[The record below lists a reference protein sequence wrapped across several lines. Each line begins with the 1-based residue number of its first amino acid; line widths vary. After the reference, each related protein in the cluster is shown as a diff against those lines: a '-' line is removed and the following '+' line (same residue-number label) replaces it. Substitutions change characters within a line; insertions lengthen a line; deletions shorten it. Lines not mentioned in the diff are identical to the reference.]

1 MASVRN
7 VPYGFSA
14 NYETVIKIIG
24 SKYVRCLVEKSDGK
38 AKEIVKP
45 EAQAMRQT
53 LPPRNVRQSNGK
65 SPDLNKAPGQQI
77 NHGVSVELQNK
88 DRMEK
93 QSSNQPETNVIRSV
107 DSKEL
112 KPLNL
117 YCVTAPC
124 GDRSLSYIH
133 SIKKTSIEAQNSKQ
147 LQKQDILPELTE
159 TKDEDDSL
167 LALLKKEI
175 ELHPI
180 SLTAL
185 GSLHE
190 ELKEMDPRKSGFLS
204 QAQLSILLLKHDVPL
219 QLPTVKLLFK
229 KCSQANDQ
237 ELINY
242 EKLIQLL
249 TLVSS
254 SKMQQILP
262 EKNQSKRNQ
271 SSWTSKD
278 IFLALKQIL
287 KEQKGELDLGKL
299 TQSFLQEDQI
309 CSGLLSFPEVENICQ
324 KYGLVLHPG
333 MMETLV
339 NLCGFGRRGRIQ
351 WKPFVE
357 FLKKAQTGINPA
369 LLVCKRRN
377 EEKSEDNS
385 QHVPLKIKQQP
396 IFRTAKPQNSY
407 DSGDSEGRE
416 AWIDRFRKLEK
427 ALYLSDVKN
436 TGKLEKEKAKRLIH
450 NYNQIYDLCLS
461 PLKIDKAFR
470 PFHSGQDMPLEPLL
484 QYLKEL

>member
-7 VPYGFSA
+7 LPYGFGA

-38 AKEIVKP
+38 AKEIAKP
-45 EAQAMRQT
+45 EAQSMLQT
-53 LPPRNVRQSNGK
+53 LPLCNIRQRNGK
-65 SPDLNKAPGQQI
+65 FPDLNKPPGQQI
-77 NHGVSVELQNK
+77 NNGVNIESQNK
-88 DRMEK
+88 DGMEK
-93 QSSNQPETNVIRSV
+93 YTSKQTETNVIRSV

-117 YCVTAPC
+117 HCVTAPC
-124 GDRSLSYIH
+124 GDKSLSYIH
-133 SIKKTSIEAQNSKQ
+133 SIKKPSFEAQNSKPFQ
-147 LQKQDILPELTE
+147 QQGIQPELTE
-159 TKDEDDSL
+159 TKNEDDSL
-167 LALLKKEI
+167 LVLLRKEF

-185 GSLHE
+185 TSLNE

-204 QAQLSILLLKHDVPL
+204 QAQLSTLLLKHDIPL

-229 KCSQANDQ
+229 RCSQANDQ
-237 ELINY
+237 ELIDY

-249 TLVSS
+249 ILQAS
-254 SKMQQILP
+254 SKMQHTLP
-262 EKNQSKRNQ
+262 EKNQNKKNP
-271 SSWTSKD
+271 SSWTSENT
-278 IFLALKQIL
+278 FLALKQIL
-287 KEQKGELDLGKL
+287 KEHNGELDFEKL
-299 TQSFLQEDQI
+299 TQRFLQEDQI
-309 CSGLLSFPEVENICQ
+309 CSGLLSFPEVEDICQ
-324 KYGLVLHPG
+324 KHGLILHPG
-333 MMETLV
+333 MMETLA
-339 NLCGFGRRGRIQ
+339 NLCDFGRRGRMQ

-357 FLKKAQTGINPA
+357 LLQKVQTGMNPA

-377 EEKSEDNS
+377 EDKAEDNS
-385 QHVPLKIKQQP
+385 QIKEQYKLQTVNP
-396 IFRTAKPQNSY
+396 WTSY
-407 DSGDSEGRE
+407 DASDSEDQE
-416 AWIDRFRKLEK
+416 AWIDRFRKMEK

-470 PFHSGQDMPLEPLL
+470 PFRYGQDMPLEPLL

>member
-7 VPYGFSA
+7 LPYGFGA

-38 AKEIVKP
+38 ANEIVKP
-45 EAQAMRQT
+45 EAQSMLQT
-53 LPPRNVRQSNGK
+53 LSLRNVRHRNGK
-65 SPDLNKAPGQQI
+65 SPDHNKPPGHQI
-77 NHGVSVELQNK
+77 NNGVNIESPNKNGVEK
-88 DRMEK
+88 YTSK
-93 QSSNQPETNVIRSV
+93 QTEINVIKSV
-107 DSKEL
+107 DNKEL
-112 KPLNL
+112 KPPNL

-124 GDRSLSYIH
+124 GDKSLSYIH
-133 SIKKTSIEAQNSKQ
+133 SIKKPSFEAHKSKAF
-147 LQKQDILPELTE
+147 QKQDILPE
-159 TKDEDDSL
+159 DEDDSL
-167 LALLKKEI
+167 PVLLRKEF

-185 GSLHE
+185 ASLNE
-190 ELKEMDPRKSGFLS
+190 ELKETDLRKSGFLS
-204 QAQLSILLLKHDVPL
+204 EAQLSTLLLKHDVPL

-229 KCSQANDQ
+229 RCSQANDQ
-237 ELINY
+237 KLIDY

-249 TLVSS
+249 ILQASG
-254 SKMQQILP
+254 KMQHILP
-262 EKNQSKRNQ
+262 EKNQNKKNP
-271 SSWTSKD
+271 SSWTSENT
-278 IFLALKQIL
+278 FLTLKQIL
-287 KEQKGELDLGKL
+287 KEHSGELDFEKL

-324 KYGLVLHPG
+324 RHGLILPPG
-333 MMETLV
+333 MMETLA
-339 NLCGFGRRGRIQ
+339 NLCDFGRRGRMQ

-357 FLKKAQTGINPA
+357 LLKKVQTGMNPA
-369 LLVCKRRN
+369 FLVCKRRN
-377 EEKSEDNS
+377 KEKSEDNS
-385 QHVPLKIKQQP
+385 QIKEQHKLQ
-396 IFRTAKPQNSY
+396 TANPWNSY
-407 DSGDSEGRE
+407 DASDSEEQE

-461 PLKIDKAFR
+461 PLKIDKAFQ
-470 PFHSGQDMPLEPLL
+470 PFRYGQDLPLEPLL

>member
-7 VPYGFSA
+7 LPYGFSA

-38 AKEIVKP
+38 AKNIVKP
-45 EAQAMRQT
+45 VAQSMLQIS
-53 LPPRNVRQSNGK
+53 PPRNVRQINGK
-65 SPDLNKAPGQQI
+65 SPDLNKPADQQI
-77 NHGVSVELQNK
+77 NYGVHVELQNK
-88 DRMEK
+88 DGTEK
-93 QSSNQPETNVIRSV
+93 HTSKQMETNVIRSV
-107 DSKEL
+107 DNKEL

-124 GDRSLSYIH
+124 GDKSLSYIH
-133 SIKKTSIEAQNSKQ
+133 SIKKSSIEVQNSKQ

-159 TKDEDDSL
+159 TKDGEDSL
-167 LALLKKEI
+167 LALLRKEL

-204 QAQLSILLLKHDVPL
+204 QAQLSTLLLKHDVPL

-229 KCSQANDQ
+229 RCSQANDQ

-249 TLVSS
+249 TLATS
-254 SKMQQILP
+254 SKKQGILP
-262 EKNQSKRNQ
+262 EKNQNKKNQ
-271 SSWTSKD
+271 SSWMSEDT
-278 IFLALKQIL
+278 FLALKRIL
-287 KEQKGELDLGKL
+287 KEQKGELDFGKL

-324 KYGLVLHPG
+324 KHGLVLHPG
-333 MMETLV
+333 MMENVV
-339 NLCGFGRRGRIQ
+339 NFCGFGRRGRIQ

-357 FLKKAQTGINPA
+357 FLKKVQTGVDPA
-369 LLVCKRRN
+369 LLICKRRN
-377 EEKSEDNS
+377 EEKSEDNY
-385 QHVPLKIKQQP
+385 QIKQQHKLCA
-396 IFRTAKPQNSY
+396 AKPWNSY
-407 DSGDSEGRE
+407 DASDSEGQE

>member
-7 VPYGFSA
+7 LPYGFGA

-38 AKEIVKP
+38 AKEIAKP
-45 EAQAMRQT
+45 EAQSMLQT
-53 LPPRNVRQSNGK
+53 LSLCNIGQRNGK
-65 SPDLNKAPGQQI
+65 SPEHNKPPGQQI
-77 NHGVSVELQNK
+77 SNGVNIESLNK
-88 DRMEK
+88 DGVEK
-93 QSSNQPETNVIRSV
+93 YTSKQTEINVSRSV
-107 DSKEL
+107 DNKEL
-112 KPLNL
+112 KPPNL

-124 GDRSLSYIH
+124 GDKSLSYIH
-133 SIKKTSIEAQNSKQ
+133 SIKKPSFEAQKSKTF
-147 LQKQDILPELTE
+147 QKQAVLPE
-159 TKDEDDSL
+159 DEDDSL
-167 LALLKKEI
+167 LVLLRKEF

-185 GSLHE
+185 ASLNE
-190 ELKEMDPRKSGFLS
+190 ELKETDPRKSGFLS
-204 QAQLSILLLKHDVPL
+204 QAQLSSLLLKHDVPL

-229 KCSQANDQ
+229 RCSQANDQ
-237 ELINY
+237 ELIDY

-249 TLVSS
+249 TLQAS
-254 SKMQQILP
+254 SKMQHILP
-262 EKNQSKRNQ
+262 EKNQNKKNP
-271 SSWTSKD
+271 SSWTPENT
-278 IFLALKQIL
+278 FLALKQIL
-287 KEQKGELDLGKL
+287 KEHNGELDFEKL

-324 KYGLVLHPG
+324 RHGLILHLG
-333 MMETLV
+333 MMETLA
-339 NLCGFGRRGRIQ
+339 NLCDVGRRGRMQ

-357 FLKKAQTGINPA
+357 LLKKVQIGMNPA
-369 LLVCKRRN
+369 SLVCKRRN
-377 EEKSEDNS
+377 EGKSEDNS
-385 QHVPLKIKQQP
+385 QIKEQNKLQ
-396 IFRTAKPQNSY
+396 TANPWNSY
-407 DSGDSEGRE
+407 YASNSEEQE

-470 PFHSGQDMPLEPLL
+470 PFRYGQDMPLEPLL